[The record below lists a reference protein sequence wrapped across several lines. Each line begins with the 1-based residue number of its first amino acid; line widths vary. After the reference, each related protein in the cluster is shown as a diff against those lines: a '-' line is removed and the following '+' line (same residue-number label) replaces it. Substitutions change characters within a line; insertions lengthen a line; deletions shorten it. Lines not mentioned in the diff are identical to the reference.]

1 MARRGRALP
10 NKEQWACAFRLGR
23 NGVPERVSDTYRS
36 LSTEQYLNR
45 VKNVFVDLQSVQ
57 SRRMKSP
64 AWQPPPVGG
73 GWAAHRLLGPFLLL
87 TFLML
92 AASLIFLE
100 DVRISIR
107 QVLSDNGVQNSF
119 PRPTISGSVLP
130 SSAVRC
136 NRIELPA
143 AYYNDSQGPYN
154 PAAIRH
160 TITGEWLLVYTYDEV
175 SLCLRGFPTIRDSRP
190 VNA

>member
-1 MARRGRALP
+1 MDFRRAYLP
-10 NKEQWACAFRLGR
+10 SQCEVTFRQSGASFAAHSTLHSFSTVCA
-23 NGVPERVSDTYRS
+23 
-36 LSTEQYLNR
+36 
-45 VKNVFVDLQSVQ
+45 
-57 SRRMKSP
+57 RRMKSSP
-64 AWQPPPVGG
+64 WQPPPVGG

-100 DVRISIR
+100 DVRVSLR
-107 QVLSDNGVQNSF
+107 QVLTGTGTQSSF
-119 PRPTISGSVLP
+119 PKPTISGSVQP
-130 SSAVRC
+130 ASAVRC

-160 TITGEWLLVYTYDEV
+160 TLTGEWLLVYTYDEV
-175 SLCLRGFPTIRDSRP
+175 PLCLRGFPNQCARRP
-190 VNA
+190 SMPVQGRWV